1 MKKITSNNNP
11 LIKKIK
17 TLQRKSSQRKKS
29 KSFVAEGD
37 KEIEKAL
44 KNKYKIE
51 SLFISENSSLI
62 GLALSLNFVC
72 ATLIAVRCRIEHQI
86 VFLSH

>member
-1 MKKITSNNNP
+1 MRKITSNNNP

-29 KSFVAEGD
+29 KSFVVEGY
-37 KEIEKAL
+37 KEIEIAL

-51 SLFISENSSLI
+51 SLFIGENSSL
-62 GLALSLNFVC
+62 LDFNKKNSL
-72 ATLIAVRCRIEHQI
+72 TK
-86 VFLSH
+86 